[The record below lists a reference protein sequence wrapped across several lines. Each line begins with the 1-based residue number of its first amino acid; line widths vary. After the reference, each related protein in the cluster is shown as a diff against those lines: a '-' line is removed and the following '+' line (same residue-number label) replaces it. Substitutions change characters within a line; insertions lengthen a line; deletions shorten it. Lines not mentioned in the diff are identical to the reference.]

1 MSSDRP
7 SNGARGLLRGHRT
20 RSYGSILNS
29 SLSPV
34 REKRID
40 HQVQP
45 GETLQGLALKYGVS
59 MEQIKRANRLYTNDS
74 IFLKKSL
81 SIPVLSELD
90 KELFSNENSGSDE
103 ETSQRDSATK
113 EFPVQNGTAQRDSD
127 KDSSSA
133 DLSPMDYLKRMDSL
147 ITQSK
152 QAAAKTCKEEKTFA
166 WEDPLNTGRMLR
178 SYVSSSRSRT
188 ASSLELPPQTAVATV
203 PLTITKRAR
212 KLRQKED
219 EIFQL

>member
-1 MSSDRP
+1 
-7 SNGARGLLRGHRT
+7 
-20 RSYGSILNS
+20 
-29 SLSPV
+29 
-34 REKRID
+34 
-40 HQVQP
+40 
-45 GETLQGLALKYGVS
+45 

-90 KELFSNENSGSDE
+90 KELFSNEDSPSDE

-113 EFPVQNGTAQRDSD
+113 EVPVQNGTAQTDSG

-152 QAAAKTCKEEKTFA
+152 QAAAKTCKEEKT
-166 WEDPLNTGRMLR
+166 
-178 SYVSSSRSRT
+178 
-188 ASSLELPPQTAVATV
+188 
-203 PLTITKRAR
+203 
-212 KLRQKED
+212 
-219 EIFQL
+219 